1 MLGVFVTSVY
11 EKNVGLAMEACYFHM
26 EKYDLA
32 FATMVRFM
40 IK

>member
-26 EKYDLA
+26 EKCDLA